1 MAITGIQKHRKEG
14 LTSEDQKSIISTF
27 KEALELLESIP
38 LDQSDSSKEGKSDNI
53 LREIFDNQTI
63 IPEDYSHENSQH
75 YLGLIKNPASGKIIT
90 NLSEFLLMH
99 EKENPVNIAFW
110 FKIGLDLYQNHAPT
124 TIDRHLVLMAL
135 FYSANGQ
142 EATANDLF
150 KQSLK
155 KMKNQSTYTR
165 AMGLNMYGR
174 MLYKNPKYTD
184 RGISYLQKSEQLMTD
199 LPHWYDIIESTF
211 LIRDIQ

>member
-1 MAITGIQKHRKEG
+1 MAVTGIQKHRKEG
-14 LTSEDQKSIISTF
+14 LTVDDQQSIVSTF
-27 KEALELLESIP
+27 KEAIELLESISS
-38 LDQSDSSKEGKSDNI
+38 DQPNSPKDARNDSTLK
-53 LREIFDNQTI
+53 EIFDNQTT
-63 IPEDYSHENSQH
+63 IPEDYSHENSQN
-75 YLGLIKNPASGKIIT
+75 YLGLIKNPDSGKIIT
-90 NLSEFLLMH
+90 NLSEFLLIH

-110 FKIGLDLYQNHAPT
+110 FKMGLDLYQNHAPT

-142 EATANDLF
+142 ETTANDLF

-174 MLYKNPKYTD
+174 MLYKNPKYSD
-184 RGISYLQKSEQLMTD
+184 RGITYLQKSEQLMTD

-211 LIRDIQ
+211 MIRDIQ